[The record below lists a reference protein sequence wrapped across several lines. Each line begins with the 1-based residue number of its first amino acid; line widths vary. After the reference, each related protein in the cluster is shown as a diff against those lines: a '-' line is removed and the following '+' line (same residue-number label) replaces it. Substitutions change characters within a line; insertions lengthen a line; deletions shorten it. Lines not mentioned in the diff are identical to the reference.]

1 MRGRTFARE
10 FKLDLVRQ
18 IASGAK
24 RPAQVCRE
32 HQLGESVLSG
42 LRCAV

>member
-1 MRGRTFARE
+1 MRGRTFTRE

-18 IASGAK
+18 MARGTK

-32 HQLGESVLSG
+32 HQLGESVVA
-42 LRCAV
+42 RWRRE